1 MSNKQN
7 DEIMDRI
14 EDEVDEF
21 WYLYD
26 RLDLRAELCQDIYK
40 GVYGEV
46 PSNEAWGLQA
56 TVLKE
61 YVKDKAIIFFQRKCS
76 NAMSDQDYV
85 KLGRQHGYI

>member
-7 DEIMDRI
+7 DEIMDAI

-21 WYLYD
+21 WFLYD
-26 RLDLRAELCQDIYK
+26 RLDLRADLCQDIYN
-40 GVYGEV
+40 GIYGEI
-46 PSNEAWGLQA
+46 PTA

-76 NAMSDQDYV
+76 NAMSENDYV
-85 KLGRQHGYI
+85 KMGRQHGYI

>member
-21 WYLYD
+21 WFLYD
-26 RLDLRAELCQDIYK
+26 RLDLRTELCQYIYN
-40 GVYGEV
+40 GIWGTVMEGERTT
-46 PSNEAWGLQA
+46 S
-56 TVLKE
+56 TVFKD
-61 YVKDKAIIFFQRKCS
+61 YVKKKAIVFLQKKCS
-76 NAMSDQDYV
+76 SSMSDQDYV